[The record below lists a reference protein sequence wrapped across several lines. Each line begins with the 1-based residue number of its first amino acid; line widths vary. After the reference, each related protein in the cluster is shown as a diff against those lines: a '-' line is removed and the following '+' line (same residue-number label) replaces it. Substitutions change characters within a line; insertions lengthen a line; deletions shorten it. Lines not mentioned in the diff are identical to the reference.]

1 MSRVAFLALC
11 IVLAAVMS
19 GAAWAVRRQG
29 GDAAGPPHIVFV
41 LADDLGWN
49 DVSYHGCPQIRTPN
63 IDALAWNGIRLRRY
77 YTQPL
82 CTPSRAALLSG
93 RYPIKLGMQ
102 HSVIYNEE
110 PRGLPLS
117 VKLLPQ
123 WLADLGY
130 VTHIIGKWHIGF
142 YKKEYTPLMR
152 GFQRHVGYWGAYVDY
167 YKHEKA
173 YLGATKTQGLDI
185 RRDFLLAKNDSGTY
199 MTQLLTEEA
208 VGIIE
213 NHPTEKPLFLYLAH
227 LAPHSASVQ
236 DPLQVPDKYVK
247 QYQEIGSPNRM
258 KYAGMVST
266 LDESV
271 GLVFEALSKRG
282 MLRDTLF
289 VFSSDNGGDAASPQS
304 NYASSWPLKGQKYT
318 PWEGGIRSAAFLW
331 SWALQRG
338 RGGEDYEHLF
348 HISDWMPT
356 LYQLAGGVPADLGD
370 IDGVSHAEA
379 LATTSSP
386 PRMELVVNID
396 PIDNYSAIIAWPF
409 KMVAGV
415 AEKGAFEKW
424 YPIVGNVTW
433 DSAKPMEQCK
443 ASTVTRTLNDLGLDP
458 VCGSPGAAYATPI
471 ECGAR
476 DPSKTCDPRAAACL
490 FNLAEDPCEYNNVA
504 TQHPKVVEKLTEK
517 VRLYNEASAP
527 PANVPHDPLCD
538 PGLHENAWVPWG
550 DKLL

>member
-1 MSRVAFLALC
+1 MEVSRVAFLALC

-130 VTHIIGKWHIGF
+130 VTHIIGKWHMGF

-167 YKHEKA
+167 YKHQKA

-213 NHPTEKPLFLYLAH
+213 NHPTEKLPIRPVSKTLCKCLTSTSSNIKK
-227 LAPHSASVQ
+227 LAP
-236 DPLQVPDKYVK
+236 
-247 QYQEIGSPNRM
+247 
-258 KYAGMVST
+258 
-266 LDESV
+266 
-271 GLVFEALSKRG
+271 
-282 MLRDTLF
+282 
-289 VFSSDNGGDAASPQS
+289 
-304 NYASSWPLKGQKYT
+304 
-318 PWEGGIRSAAFLW
+318 
-331 SWALQRG
+331 
-338 RGGEDYEHLF
+338 
-348 HISDWMPT
+348 
-356 LYQLAGGVPADLGD
+356 
-370 IDGVSHAEA
+370 
-379 LATTSSP
+379 
-386 PRMELVVNID
+386 
-396 PIDNYSAIIAWPF
+396 
-409 KMVAGV
+409 
-415 AEKGAFEKW
+415 
-424 YPIVGNVTW
+424 
-433 DSAKPMEQCK
+433 
-443 ASTVTRTLNDLGLDP
+443 RT
-458 VCGSPGAAYATPI
+458 
-471 ECGAR
+471 E
-476 DPSKTCDPRAAACL
+476 
-490 FNLAEDPCEYNNVA
+490 
-504 TQHPKVVEKLTEK
+504 
-517 VRLYNEASAP
+517 
-527 PANVPHDPLCD
+527 
-538 PGLHENAWVPWG
+538 
-550 DKLL
+550 